1 MSQEPEQPVAP
12 ALIKAAAA
20 CDLAAA
26 IALLHSGA
34 AVDVEDADGRTPL
47 WWAAQARCQ
56 HLVGVLLDA
65 GADPF
70 HRAHDGET
78 PAAWISR
85 MLAEKPDAGEA
96 DVLRRQAQ
104 AARLRAGVKVPKK
117 PTGRDTL

>member
-1 MSQEPEQPVAP
+1 MSQDPDQSVAP
-12 ALIKAAAA
+12 ALINAAAA

-26 IALLHSGA
+26 IALLGAGA

-56 HLVGVLLDA
+56 HLVHVLLDA

-85 MLAEKPDAGEA
+85 MLAEMPDAGESDA
-96 DVLRRQAQ
+96 LRRLAQ
-104 AARLRAGVKVPKK
+104 ATRLRAGVKIPKK